1 MENLRF
7 KELEPERAP
16 LAAQVPPARSAST
29 THPSA
34 TLTSMTKTSRQAPRA
49 IDLYS
54 GVGGWSL
61 GLALAGIEVV
71 ESFEWWDEAARTHGR
86 NFKSP
91 VRQMDIRS
99 LDVESLPTGL
109 DFVVGSPP
117 CTQFSYSNRGGNG
130 DIADGL
136 LDIAKFLEV
145 VAHAQPRYWVMEN
158 VPRVAQILEEA
169 IAGRGKLRQFHDLF
183 SDILVVDMAEF
194 GLPQGRKRMLAGN
207 FPAELLLSY
216 RARASRRTLGDVLGA
231 LDGDPVTDPIYGLTL
246 PRDQVSGLVNEEPLG
261 FEEARMN
268 REAKQYHPI
277 YNVMQFPDVLDRP
290 SRTVTALCT
299 RVSRESIVVESN
311 AGFRRLSLRERACL
325 QGFPISFQFHGKTYP
340 SNIKMIGNAVPPLMT
355 YYLAHALQERRSAL
369 APSAARLA
377 RSKSLQSDKATEVVP
392 EVSKKK
398 YSPSRPFRAAIPG
411 LRFGSG
417 TRVELNNNAASGP
430 PHWDAAFY
438 FGSSKD
444 FRKVVLDGALLARFT
459 ASLSGAKIPQR
470 ALGEVRNS
478 LLKWLE
484 DVEWESLQAVW
495 CHAGSGMHPFEVVDR
510 LGEAAFELGAIL
522 AHADRS
528 QIEKAVVSELL
539 DDLEIERGGKA
550 RKLRENASYI
560 AAGLMIGCWFNEF
573 AKAEQLSITV

>member
-1 MENLRF
+1 
-7 KELEPERAP
+7 
-16 LAAQVPPARSAST
+16 
-29 THPSA
+29 
-34 TLTSMTKTSRQAPRA
+34 MTKTFKRTPRA

-54 GVGGWSL
+54 GVGGWAL
-61 GLALAGIEVV
+61 GLVLAGIEVA

-86 NFKSP
+86 NFNSP

-99 LDVESLPTGL
+99 LDVKSLPPGL

-136 LDIAKFLEV
+136 RDICKFLEV

-158 VPRVAQILEEA
+158 VPRVAQIIEQGIEC
-169 IAGRGKLRQFHDLF
+169 RGKLRQFRDLF

-207 FPAELLLSY
+207 FPADLLLSY
-216 RARASRRTLGDVLGA
+216 RSGVPHRTLGDVLEA
-231 LDGDPVTDPIYGLTL
+231 LDGDPVIDPIYGLTF
-246 PRDQVSGLVNEEPLG
+246 PRDGVSGLANEEPLDY
-261 FEEARMN
+261 EEARMN
-268 REAKQYHPI
+268 REAKQYHPV
-277 YNVMQFPDVLDRP
+277 YNVMQFPDELDRP

-299 RVSRESIVVESN
+299 RVSRESIVIDSN
-311 AGFRRLSLRERACL
+311 DGFRRLSLRERACL

-355 YYLAHALQERRSAL
+355 YYLAQALQERRSAR
-369 APSAARLA
+369 APSAARLK
-377 RSKSLQSDKATEVVP
+377 RSGHLRGDTAIEVIP

-398 YSPSRPFRAAIPG
+398 YSAARPFRAAIPG

-417 TRVELNNNAASGP
+417 TRVELNNNSSSGP
-430 PHWDAAFY
+430 PHWDTAFY

-444 FRKVVLDGALLARFT
+444 FRKVLMDEELLTRLTALLRT
-459 ASLSGAKIPQR
+459 AKVPQR
-470 ALGEVRNS
+470 PLREVRNG
-478 LLKWLE
+478 LVKWLE
-484 DVEWESLQAVW
+484 DIEWESLQAVW
-495 CHAGSGMHPFEVVDR
+495 CHVGRGPHPFEVVDR
-510 LGEAAFELGAIL
+510 LGEAAFELEVVL
-522 AHADRS
+522 ADTDRS
-528 QIEKAVVSELL
+528 RIEDAVVAVLL

-560 AAGLMIGCWFNEF
+560 AAGLLVGSWFNEF
-573 AKAEQLSITV
+573 AKAEQLTLTV